1 MRIWP
6 FARRGSP
13 AETRAAEGD
22 LSNPEGWLLALFSG
36 GSGDGAVS
44 GAEALRVPAVAA
56 AVRVISEAAATL
68 DLRIMERR
76 DDGTESELT
85 DHPMGQLLRGD
96 ANGWTSGFELIRDLA
111 MAALTHDRG
120 GLAWVNRVDG
130 EAREIIQ
137 FRPGVLTVEFDMLT
151 GEPTYRRQG
160 EKIPAGDI
168 IHVRGPFDRCPLSLA
183 AEAIGAARMMERHAA
198 KLFENGARP
207 GGVITTPKKLGDDGM
222 KAMIRAWRAAHDG
235 ADKAGK
241 TAILFD
247 GAEFKPLT
255 FSSVDAQF
263 LELRKFQILEIARA
277 FRVSP
282 TLLFDF
288 DRATWA
294 NGEQAGKEFLTYTL
308 EPWLKTLEAALG
320 RALLTPAER
329 QRRRFLFDR
338 DDLTRADLQTRAT
351 AISSL
356 IAAKVLNP
364 NTARSWLD
372 LAPYDGGEI
381 YQNPAINPERPAP
394 APSTPVREGPNGT

>member
-6 FARRGSP
+6 FSSRSAAP
-13 AETRAAEGD
+13 ETRAAESAPGEPTD
-22 LSNPEGWLLALFSG
+22 WFSGLLAGLPA
-36 GSGDGAVS
+36 GSGAVS

-56 AVRVISEAAATL
+56 AVRVIAEAAASL
-68 DLRIMERR
+68 DLKVMERR
-76 DDGTESELT
+76 PGGTEAEIP
-85 DHPMGQLLRGD
+85 DHPAAAFLRGAVND
-96 ANGWTSGFELIRDLA
+96 WTSGFELIRDLVA
-111 MAALTHDRG
+111 AALTLDQG
-120 GLAWVNRVDG
+120 GIAWVGRISGRVD
-130 EAREIIQ
+130 EIIQ
-137 FRPGVLTVEFDMLT
+137 FRPGALTAEFDTLT
-151 GEPTYRRQG
+151 GEPRYRLQG
-160 EKIPAGDI
+160 EPVPRSDVV
-168 IHVRGPFDRCPLSLA
+168 HVRGPFDRSPLSLA
-183 AEAIGAARMMERHAA
+183 AEAIGVARMMERHAA

-207 GGVITTPKKLGDDGM
+207 GGVITTPKPLGDKGVR
-222 KAMIRAWRAAHDG
+222 AMISAWRAAHDG
-235 ADKAGK
+235 ADKTGK
-241 TAILFD
+241 TAILWD
-247 GAEFKPLT
+247 GASFSPLML
-255 FSSVDAQF
+255 SSVDAQF

-320 RALLTPAER
+320 RVLLTREER
-329 QRRRFLFDR
+329 RTRRFLFDR

-372 LAPYDGGEI
+372 LGPYDGGEI
-381 YQNPAINPERPAP
+381 YQNPAINPER
-394 APSTPVREGPNGT
+394 SGPEARR